1 MDVFKMSENSK
12 LLKERKTKKEKI
24 YSLMKLNKWNY
35 WNNLPYNKSNVKIS

>member
-1 MDVFKMSENSK
+1 MSENSK